1 MEYEKE
7 KQLNDAIKNNDLELF
22 KKLLAEQSE
31 DDRYLPFEDACWHGR
46 TEMVKILVEQ
56 GACDD
61 FNSLAYAARNGN
73 LELMEY
79 LYEHAEKTFSS
90 FSFNWASKGIALQ
103 DAARSGN
110 IEAVR
115 FLLDRNADANY
126 VENPTPLEA
135 AAETKNL
142 DIVKLL
148 VSYGAD
154 PSQRKNLAIR
164 TTKKLIHKH
173 RQDRKLKAIL
183 AYLLNIKKDWP
194 IYKAVFENDIGE
206 INRILG
212 NQPLSLSKDTKAWLK
227 HGCTNKKTPGLEH
240 AQHTYRLGILKHRLE
255 RKMKRPVAKVRPN
268 KI

>member
-1 MEYEKE
+1 MDYEHE
-7 KQLNDAIKNNDLELF
+7 KQLDDAIKNDDLELF
-22 KKLLAEQSE
+22 TRLLAEQSE
-31 DDRYLPFEDACWHGR
+31 DDRYLPLEDACWHNR

-61 FNSLAYAARNGN
+61 FNSLAYAARHGN

-90 FSFNWASKGIALQ
+90 FNWASKGIALQ
-103 DAARSGN
+103 DAAGSGN

-142 DIVKLL
+142 EVVKLL

-154 PSQRKNLAIR
+154 PRQRKNLAIR

-173 RQDRKLKAIL
+173 PQDKKLKIIL
-183 AYLLNIKKDWP
+183 SYLLNVKKDWP
-194 IYKAVFENDIGE
+194 IYKAVFKNDIAE

-212 NQPLSLSKDTKAWLK
+212 SQPLSLSKDTKAWLK
-227 HGCTNKKTPGLEH
+227 HGSTNSPGFEH
-240 AQHTYRLGILKHRLE
+240 AQHTYQLGIIKDRLE
-255 RKMKRPVAKVRPN
+255 RKMTRPVAKVRPN